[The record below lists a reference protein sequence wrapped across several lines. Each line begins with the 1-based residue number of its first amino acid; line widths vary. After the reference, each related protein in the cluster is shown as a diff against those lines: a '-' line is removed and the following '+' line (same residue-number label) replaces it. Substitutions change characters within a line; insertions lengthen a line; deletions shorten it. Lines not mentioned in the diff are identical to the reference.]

1 MEDKKEAVLK
11 SDLND
16 TVKDEALEVVKEVL
30 ENIDENIVLE
40 RKVSSNPGLASI
52 CEETPE
58 ETVEAPEEP
67 VEAPEEPVEAP
78 EEPVETPEEPVDTPE
93 EPVDTP
99 EEPVETPEELDV
111 INLEIEE
118 ELVEI
123 SVEPDNKKIHT
134 EIVGE
139 KCCCSLWIW

>member
-30 ENIDENIVLE
+30 ENINENIVLE

-67 VEAPEEPVEAP
+67 VETPEEPVE
-78 EEPVETPEEPVDTPE
+78 TPE